1 MGSSREKFPLLQARQ
16 SGLFL
21 SPFRYPSFSKGF
33 RTYRILC
40 LQFFPAHCLRDVAIS
55 KWRCTES
62 GEWGAAQGRAG
73 CPRRLARRGQ
83 RDGPKAGRREGRFV
97 S

>member
-21 SPFRYPSFSKGF
+21 FPFRYPSFSKGF

-40 LQFFPAHCLRDVAIS
+40 LQFFPHTAF
-55 KWRCTES
+55 
-62 GEWGAAQGRAG
+62 GM
-73 CPRRLARRGQ
+73 
-83 RDGPKAGRREGRFV
+83 
-97 S
+97 